1 VPEHTIAEGDCIV
14 SLAEANGLLWQSIWD
29 HPSNAELKAK
39 REDPNILLPGDILF
53 IPEKRIKEQQ
63 KGTDQTHK
71 FVRLGTPAK
80 VRLRLLDFERKPRK
94 NVRYVATVDDNRT
107 EGTSD
112 ADGMIEFYAKPTA
125 REVHL
130 ILTENGRREEHRLQ
144 LGHMDPADSLSGVQ
158 RRLHNLGYDCGGEDG
173 TLGDA
178 TRAALRAFQQER
190 ELPITGEADDA
201 TQSAL
206 RELHGS

>member
-1 VPEHTIAEGDCIV
+1 MPEHSIAEGDCIV
-14 SLAEANGLLWQSIWD
+14 SLAEAHGLLWETIWN
-29 HPSNAELKAK
+29 HPNNAELKAK
-39 REDPNILLPGDILF
+39 REDPNILLPGDVLF
-53 IPEKRIKEQQ
+53 IPEKRLKEQP

-94 NVRYVATVDDNRT
+94 NVQYSADVDGTRT

-112 ADGMIEFYAKPTA
+112 ADGMIEFYAKPSA

-144 LGHMDPADSLSGVQ
+144 LGQMDPADSLSGVQ
-158 RRLHNLGYDCGGEDG
+158 RRLHNLGYNCGGEDG
-173 TLGDA
+173 TLGEA
-178 TRAALRAFQQER
+178 TQAALRAFQKER
-190 ELPITGEADDA
+190 QLPITGQPDEA